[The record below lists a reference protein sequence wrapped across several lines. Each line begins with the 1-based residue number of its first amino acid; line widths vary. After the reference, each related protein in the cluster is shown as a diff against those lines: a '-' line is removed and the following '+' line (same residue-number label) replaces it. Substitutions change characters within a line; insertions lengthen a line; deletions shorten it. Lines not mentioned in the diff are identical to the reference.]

1 MYPHRL
7 YRWNI
12 SGGRGLTGIS
22 SLWEPFA
29 TQVHFVY
36 VDEVQD
42 LSPAQ
47 IALFRFVCGNPKGF
61 VFGGD
66 TAQTI
71 MRGVGFRFQD
81 LRALFYREFL
91 QGGAGGADPN
101 SKDLAHKDLTKDL
114 GKEVPELQQLTQNF
128 RTHAGVLGL
137 ANSVVTLL
145 VRWFPETVDRMREET
160 ALVQGQR
167 PVFLT
172 ATSSSDLIMHLFGSG
187 VDGTPAAGEFGAEQA
202 ILVRNQAAK
211 AQVEAVISSGL
222 VLTVYE
228 AKGLEFQDV
237 LLYNFFTDSP
247 APASKWRAVYEAL
260 GDKDTPEPSDKT
272 AEARSD
278 RSGVQ
283 RSHGFSQQTHGLL
296 DGELKNLY
304 VGITRAKQ
312 HLWIFDED
320 VDRRK
325 PMLDL
330 WTRKGL
336 VLPVGELGGAVD
348 TGILE
353 LARKSTPEAW
363 ERQGRTLFNR
373 GLYGEAQ
380 LCFKKSGNLGAER
393 WAQASALQ
401 QQAKALEGGDVAKA
415 QHIFCEAAAIFV
427 GLEKPEKAAKCFKSA
442 GEYQKAGD
450 MLMQAQQPL
459 EAAKCY
465 ALGGHTLAAARAFDA
480 AGEKARRAAL
490 EMCLEGGHLKVGTE
504 MLVRWEQG
512 AARPGAAAELVKMKH
527 QYHRQCALA
536 GHKAKDEASML
547 GFVVL
552 FPTVDERQVHPF

>member
-1 MYPHRL
+1 
-7 YRWNI
+7 
-12 SGGRGLTGIS
+12 
-22 SLWEPFA
+22 
-29 TQVHFVY
+29 
-36 VDEVQD
+36 
-42 LSPAQ
+42 
-47 IALFRFVCGNPKGF
+47 
-61 VFGGD
+61 
-66 TAQTI
+66 

-91 QGGAGGADPN
+91 QGKAGPN
-101 SKDLAHKDLTKDL
+101 SKELVHKDLTKDL
-114 GKEVPELQQLTQNF
+114 GKDVPELQQLTQNF

-172 ATSSSDLIMHLFGSG
+172 ATSSSDLVMHLFGSG
-187 VDGTPAAGEFGAEQA
+187 VDETPAPGEFGAEQA

-211 AQVEAVISSGL
+211 VQVEAVISSGL

-260 GDKDTPEPSDKT
+260 GDEDARKPSDGT
-272 AEARSD
+272 AEERSD

-312 HLWIFDED
+312 NLWIYDED
-320 VDRRK
+320 VDRRM

-336 VLPVGELGGAVD
+336 VLPVGELSGATPEGAVD

-353 LARKSTPEAW
+353 LASKSTPEAW

-380 LCFKKSGNLGAER
+380 
-393 WAQASALQ
+393 
-401 QQAKALEGGDVAKA
+401 
-415 QHIFCEAAAIFV
+415 
-427 GLEKPEKAAKCFKSA
+427 
-442 GEYQKAGD
+442 
-450 MLMQAQQPL
+450 
-459 EAAKCY
+459 
-465 ALGGHTLAAARAFDA
+465 
-480 AGEKARRAAL
+480 
-490 EMCLEGGHLKVGTE
+490 
-504 MLVRWEQG
+504 
-512 AARPGAAAELVKMKH
+512 
-527 QYHRQCALA
+527 
-536 GHKAKDEASML
+536 
-547 GFVVL
+547 
-552 FPTVDERQVHPF
+552 